1 MLLDAGAD
9 PTMDIGRDYRS
20 ALHVACQ
27 EGNVLMISI
36 FCEHVF
42 QEGVELLNKRIGGKT
57 PMDCALR
64 SNSLSAVQ
72 FLVAYGA
79 TRPVITTATDR
90 SIRLWLEHT
99 KHYTTSLHYLDILDA
114 DWARRLIETYS
125 ADIHACALNGGP
137 SPLSIALQLQK
148 DGLAEKGTS
157 AYEVIVASN
166 QSQPTK

>member
-64 SNSLSAVQ
+64 SNSLAAVQ
-72 FLVAYGA
+72 LLVAYGA

-90 SIRLWLEHT
+90 SIRLWLEQT

-125 ADIHACALNGGP
+125 ADIHASVTKAGP
-137 SPLSIALQLQK
+137 TPLSIALQLRK
-148 DGLAEKGTS
+148 DGLGGEGTAASVVLEASQNEKKG
-157 AYEVIVASN
+157 
-166 QSQPTK
+166 